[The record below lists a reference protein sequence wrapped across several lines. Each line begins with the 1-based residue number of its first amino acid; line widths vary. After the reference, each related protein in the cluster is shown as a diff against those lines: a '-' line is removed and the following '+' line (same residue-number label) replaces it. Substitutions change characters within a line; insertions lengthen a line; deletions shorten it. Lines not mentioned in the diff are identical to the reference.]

1 VTSTHTSVTA
11 RGIHLVARVQGLPTA
26 ADLRIVETPLPE
38 PAPGQILVRN
48 RWFALRSVMRS
59 LMSEQELPMPRYE
72 PGAALWGPALGQV
85 IRSGGGAGSESGSV
99 GESGLVAGSW
109 VAHNLG
115 WRDFALVDVGRLRQV
130 GSPGLE
136 SRESHLV
143 HLAQF
148 ETAYVGLVAA
158 ARLRAGDT
166 VFISGAAGSVGSMAG
181 QIARLKGAGRVIGS
195 AGGAEKAAWLVN
207 ELGFDAA
214 FDHRDGPV
222 VEQLRRAAPE
232 GIDVYFDNVGG
243 EQLRAAV
250 ELARPGARF
259 ALCGALEQ
267 QGGGA
272 AGVQLDAFAVIAKRL
287 SLLGFTAYDHP
298 ELVAQGEKEVVEWVR
313 LGRLTVPS
321 VRYRGLDQAPE
332 ALFALLDG
340 RHTGNVLVELP

>member
-11 RGIHLVARVQGLPTA
+11 REIHLVARVQGLPTA
-26 ADLRIVETPLPE
+26 ADLRTVETPLPE
-38 PAPGQILVRN
+38 PAPGQVLVRN

-59 LMSEQELPMPRYE
+59 LMSDQELPMPRYE

-85 IRSGGGAGSESGSV
+85 IRSGGEGV
-99 GESGLVAGSW
+99 GESGLAPGSW
-109 VAHNLG
+109 VTHNLG
-115 WRDFALVDVGRLRQV
+115 WRDFALVDVNQLRQV

-148 ETAYVGLVAA
+148 ETAYVGLVGA

-166 VFISGAAGSVGSMAG
+166 VFISSAAGSVGSMAG

-195 AGGAEKAAWLVN
+195 AGGAEKTAWLVN

-214 FDHRDGPV
+214 FDHRDGPI

-298 ELVAQGEKEVVEWVR
+298 DLVARGEKEVVEWVR